1 VALFRSTAFSFHT
14 SFSLA
19 EMLSRLDGVGGHR
32 WIERSRDSWGDYIS
46 SITQGP
52 GERDKTRMRIISPD
66 DVDGWVLDLQFASE
80 EPDAEARLERFLA
93 FAKDT
98 VLTVVD
104 GSRVREV
111 DDYSE

>member
-1 VALFRSTAFSFHT
+1 MAVYRSTAFAFHT

-19 EMLSRLDGVGGHR
+19 EMLARLDGVGDHR
-32 WIERSRDSWGDYIS
+32 WIERDRDAWGDYIS
-46 SITQGP
+46 SITSGP

-66 DVDGWVLDLQFASE
+66 DVSGWVLDLQFTSDEA
-80 EPDAEARLERFLA
+80 DAEQRLERFLA
-93 FAKDT
+93 FAKET

-104 GSRVREV
+104 ASQVREV